1 LDERVTAVAVE
12 EALRRRPS
20 GQERQF
26 DRRPAIERELSLL
39 HACER
44 HITEAI
50 ARGEPM
56 EPLLAQ
62 LH

>member
-1 LDERVTAVAVE
+1 MTAVAVE
-12 EALRRRPS
+12 EALRRRPPAKS
-20 GQERQF
+20 VSSTA
-26 DRRPAIERELSLL
+26 DPAIERELSLL
-39 HACER
+39 YACER

-62 LH
+62 LKG